1 MMGLRIDPELKKFL
15 QKMADD
21 ENRTLSNFII
31 NAVLTYIKD
40 HKGIDWKKANKQI
53 EPISRAVKD
62 LLKKYEKKAKE

>member
-40 HKGIDWKKANKQI
+40 HKEIDWKKSNK
-53 EPISRAVKD
+53 
-62 LLKKYEKKAKE
+62 